1 MKIFKL
7 LKNNHCLFI
16 FPFLLFLLSC
26 DKSEDTLKSEKQS
39 LVSLYLKS
47 EGFLKIDND
56 SAFLYANIS
65 LSKAISSKNQLI
77 ELKSLKLIGHTLL
90 EQKKYKEAIQYF
102 KKALNSSIIKREM
115 AIAADIYMHIGYCE
129 VKLNNHLSA
138 ILNYRKAL
146 SFNSKIDAP
155 AVFGDAAEALGDLY
169 GRIQYHNNALHFYSE
184 SQKSFK
190 EYNNLYRS
198 YCVQNK
204 LAAIHWSS
212 NDLSKALEYYNLSLS
227 YFSRSGYKVEEA
239 STLIHMAKINVIQG
253 HLERAYENASL
264 SKNLALEAS
273 NMEIL
278 MDSHL
283 LLGKIHLSQNSYR
296 KSKEEFLTSLEIADI
311 LNERETII
319 SLKSH
324 LAIVE
329 EKLGRYKESIAY
341 FKEHYS
347 ELEEIRNFK
356 KEQEVID
363 ILTTIALNKNQKE
376 IASLEK
382 RNSVIEK
389 YSSLRSE
396 GLGNNRSFIML
407 LTAFVIVFI
416 LLVAVYY
423 KRFKDKKNVSKILED
438 TVKERTEALNQT
450 LRKLS
455 FHVNNTTLAVIE
467 LDVTQ
472 RVKDWSAQSEK
483 IFGWSSDEVKDEELR
498 NIEIFQKDSSKE
510 IKNVFSKI
518 KSGKLSRKFLLLRNL
533 HKDGSILYV
542 EWNFS
547 VLSGEGGEI
556 LSILCFANNV
566 THRELALIEAETANK
581 ELDNFIY
588 KTSHDVKGPIAR
600 IEGLINLGLIEA
612 KEQVSIDYFKR
623 LNNVAATFNIVLSRL
638 FRIHGLYYHQP
649 EPVVLNLKNEI
660 SDLLHSLKKK
670 NDLYDLDYEVNMSDD
685 ICCHTDKLLL
695 YIIIQNIYEN
705 ALDYR
710 KDGLSRII
718 FSAEV
723 VNINHLKLRI
733 RDNGTCIP
741 LEAVDRIF
749 DMFFQ
754 NTAQSSTAGL
764 GLYMVKKSVE
774 KLGGTIKL
782 LEDKS
787 ETIFE
792 ILLPKASA

>member
-1 MKIFKL
+1 M
-7 LKNNHCLFI
+7 
-16 FPFLLFLLSC
+16 
-26 DKSEDTLKSEKQS
+26 EREKQS
-39 LVSLYLKS
+39 LESLYLKGES
-47 EGFLKIDND
+47 FFQNNND
-56 SAFLYANIS
+56 SAFYYANMS

-77 ELKSLKLIGHTLL
+77 ELKALKLIGYTLL
-90 EQKKYKEAIQYF
+90 EQNNYKEAIQFF
-102 KKALNSSIIKREM
+102 KKALNLSIIKKEI
-115 AIAADIYMHIGYCE
+115 AIAAELYMHVGYCE

-146 SFNSKIDAP
+146 SFRGKIDAP
-155 AVFGDAAEALGDLY
+155 EIFGVVAEALGDLY
-169 GRIQYHNNALHFYSE
+169 GRIQYQNNAFYFYSE
-184 SQKSFK
+184 AQKSFK
-190 EYNNLYRS
+190 EHKDFYRS
-198 YCVQNK
+198 FCVQNK
-204 LAAIHWSS
+204 IAAIHTH
-212 NDLSKALEYYNLSLS
+212 NNEFLKALEHYGGSLS
-227 YFSRSGYKVEEA
+227 YFNQSGNKGEEA
-239 STLIHMAKINVIQG
+239 STLLHMAEINMRQDL
-253 HLERAYENASL
+253 LEEAYERASL
-264 SKNLALEAS
+264 SRDLASEAS
-273 NMEIL
+273 DMEIL
-278 MDSHL
+278 MDAHL
-283 LLGKIHLSQNSYR
+283 LLGKIHFDQNSYR
-296 KSKEEFLTSLEIADI
+296 NSKEEFLISLEIADI
-311 LNERETII
+311 LNEREKLI
-319 SLKSH
+319 SMKTH
-324 LAIVE
+324 LANVE

-341 FKEHYS
+341 FKEHHAA
-347 ELEEIRNFK
+347 LEELRNFK
-356 KEQEVID
+356 KEQEVRD
-363 ILTTIALNKNQKE
+363 ILTTITLNKNQKE

-382 RNSVIEK
+382 RNNVIEK

-396 GLGNNRSFIML
+396 GLGDNRSFIML
-407 LTAFVIVFI
+407 LTAFVIVCV

-423 KRFKDKKNVSKILED
+423 KRFKDKKNVSRILEE
-438 TVKERTEALNQT
+438 TVRERTEALNQT

-455 FHVNNTTLAVIE
+455 FHVNNTSLAVIE
-467 LDVTQ
+467 LDVSQ
-472 RVKDWSAQSEK
+472 KVKAWSAQSEK
-483 IFGWSSDEVKDEELR
+483 IFGWRCDEVKDMELR
-498 NIEIFQKDSSKE
+498 DIDIFQQDSLKE
-510 IKNVFSKI
+510 IKNIFAKI
-518 KSGKLSRKFLLLRNL
+518 KSGKLSRKFLLLKNC

-547 VLSGEGGEI
+547 VLSGEEGEI

-566 THRELALIEAETANK
+566 THRELALIDAETANK

-638 FRIHGLYYHQP
+638 FRIHGLYYHEP
-649 EPVVLNLKNEI
+649 EPVVLNLKKEI

-670 NDLYDLDYEVNMSDD
+670 NDLYDLEYEINMSDD
-685 ICCHTDKLLL
+685 ICCLTDKLLL

-723 VNINHLKLRI
+723 VNTNHLKLRI